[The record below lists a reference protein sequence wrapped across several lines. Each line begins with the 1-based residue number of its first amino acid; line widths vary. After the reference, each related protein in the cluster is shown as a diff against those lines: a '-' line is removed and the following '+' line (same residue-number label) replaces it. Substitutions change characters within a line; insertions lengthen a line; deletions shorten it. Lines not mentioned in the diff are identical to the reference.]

1 MKYTTFGKTGIE
13 ISRITFGCWEMG
25 GTQWEFT
32 DDDNNISV
40 INKALDMGIT
50 TFDTAEGYGNGHS
63 EEVLGKALEGKRKDL
78 VIATKVAPSHLRAA
92 DIRQSVTDS
101 LKRLRTDY
109 IDLYYIH
116 WPNPE
121 IPIEETMGEMDKL
134 KKEGLIRAIGA
145 SNFRV
150 ELLEKASAISRIDAI
165 QPEYSLLHRGIESEI
180 LPWCIKNSV
189 SVMSYSS
196 IAKGILA
203 GVFHINGVQL
213 KEDDFRA
220 PRRLF
225 TPDHFEKETPIVNLV
240 KEIADA
246 KGATMSQI
254 AIGWLLGKEGMTSTI
269 VGTQKEKHLQDNLG
283 AIDVTLTADE
293 EARLDKVSADVLM
306 SIDGSLGEIAQ
317 VGGAPR
323 K

>member
-1 MKYTTFGKTGIE
+1 MKYVPMGKTGIDV
-13 ISRITFGCWEMG
+13 SRITFGCWEMG
-25 GTQWEFT
+25 GAQWEFT
-32 DDDNNISV
+32 DDDNNIQV
-40 INKALDMGIT
+40 INKALEMGVT

-92 DIRQSVTDS
+92 DIRESVTNS

-165 QPEYSLLHRGIESEI
+165 QPEYSLLHRGIEPEI
-180 LPWCIKNSV
+180 LPWCLKNSV
-189 SVMSYSS
+189 SIMSYSS

-213 KEDDFRA
+213 KDDDFRA

-225 TPDHFEKETPIVNLV
+225 SKEHFEFEKPIVNLV

-246 KGATMSQI
+246 KGVSMSQI
-254 AIGWLLGKEGMTSTI
+254 AIAWLLGKEGMTSTI
-269 VGTQKEKHLQDNLG
+269 VGTQKEKHLLDNLA

-293 EARLDKVSADVLM
+293 EVRLDKVSAEVLM
-306 SIDGSLGEIAQ
+306 NIDGSLGEIAQ
-317 VGGAPR
+317 IMGSAR